1 MCLYPNII
9 QNRKYMEN
17 KKNGGEIPHCNDE
30 RVKWVSVGCGKCMEC
45 RKQKANGWKIRL
57 QEDLRVNKNAM
68 FITMTYSDEELVKL
82 EKEVKELEGYD
93 VDNEVARISVR
104 RFTENW
110 RKEYKKTI
118 RHWLVT
124 EIGGNNTERLH
135 IHGIVWTDK
144 KFEDIQ
150 RKWKYGNVILGNGK
164 GKHYVNDETVGYI
177 VKYISKVDEKHKEYM
192 SKMFVSKGIGKEY
205 VNREDS
211 KRNKYKKGETKETYI
226 TQTGQELALPIYYRN
241 KIYTDEEKEKLW
253 IEKLDKEERWVDG
266 VKVDVSKSYDE
277 YYKLLVNKR
286 VKNERLGYGNDEY
299 NWELKKYEQKRRNL
313 KKQERLKKEW
323 EKGQ

>member
-1 MCLYPNII
+1 MS
-9 QNRKYMEN
+9 N
-17 KKNGGEIPHCNDE
+17 KKNGGEIPQCYDE

-68 FITMTYSDEELVKL
+68 FITLTYNNKELVKL

-124 EIGGNNTERLH
+124 EIGGKNTERLH

-144 KFEDIQ
+144 KFEDIK

-177 VKYISKVDEKHKEYM
+177 VKYISKVDAKHKEYM

-205 VNREDS
+205 IDREDS
-211 KRNKYKKGETKETYI
+211 KRNKYKKGKTKETYV
-226 TQTGQELALPIYYRN
+226 TRSGHELGLPIYYRN
-241 KIYTDEEKEKLW
+241 KIYTEEEREKLW

-266 VKVDVSKSYDE
+266 VKVDVKKGYEE
-277 YYKLLVNKR
+277 YYKLLREKR
-286 VKNERLGYGNDEY
+286 IKNERLGYGNDEY

-313 KKQERLKKEW
+313 KKEERIKSEW

>member
-1 MCLYPNII
+1 
-9 QNRKYMEN
+9 MEN

>member
-1 MCLYPNII
+1 
-9 QNRKYMEN
+9 
-17 KKNGGEIPHCNDE
+17 
-30 RVKWVSVGCGKCMEC
+30 MEC